1 MTRPLV
7 AAAFLALATATAAAQ
22 TADTTVARY
31 QAFDAAAE
39 ALPLGT
45 MLDEATR
52 ADVVFLGEI
61 HDDPT
66 GHALELAVLSGL
78 ADRAAGRPVVLAM
91 EMFEAD
97 VQTVLDEYLA
107 GRISERDFLEAARP
121 WQNYPDYRPLVE
133 LAKARGM
140 RVVASNA
147 PVRYVRMLSRG
158 DSLVGLSPEA
168 LAWLPPLPAAP
179 ASEAMAAAF
188 SEAMGGMSGHGS
200 PSLAGMTAAQNL
212 RDASMAYRTA
222 QALGAPGRPLVV
234 HVNGGF
240 HTAGGRGVPEHLARF
255 APAAKTFLVAIEPV
269 ADVDAAPA
277 VPPDTDAV
285 IQTEARLVPS
295 RNGEQ

>member
-1 MTRPLV
+1 MIRLLL
-7 AAAFLALATATAAAQ
+7 AATLLATAAAAQ
-22 TADTTVARY
+22 PADTTVARY
-31 QAFDAAAE
+31 QAFDAGAE
-39 ALPLGT
+39 AHPLDG
-45 MLDEATR
+45 MLDEASE

-66 GHALELAVLSGL
+66 GHAVELAVLSGL
-78 ADRAAGRPVVLAM
+78 ADRAGGRPVVLAM

-107 GRISERDFLEAARP
+107 GRIAERDFLEASRP
-121 WQNYPDYRPLVE
+121 WQNYATDYRPLVE
-133 LAKARGM
+133 FAKARGM
-140 RVVASNA
+140 HVVAANA

-158 DSLVGLSPEA
+158 DSLAGLSPEA
-168 LAWLPPLPAAP
+168 LSWLPPLPAAP

-188 SEAMGGMSGHGS
+188 SEAMGGMAGHGG

-222 QALGAPGRPLVV
+222 QALRAPGRPLVV

-240 HTAGGRGVPEHLARF
+240 HTAGGRGIPEHLARF
-255 APAAKTFLVAIEPV
+255 APAARTFLIQMEPV
-269 ADVDAAPA
+269 ADVDAPPT
-277 VPPDTDAV
+277 VPPGTDAV
-285 IQTEARLVPS
+285 VQTDERLVPS